1 MKNILKNLTSIM
13 LLCIS
18 TAACAQDV
26 SILFEA
32 LDPSVVTIEV
42 AEYKIKDQQLT
53 SSGGLGS
60 GVIISSDGLIMTA
73 SHVVEF
79 ANEVRV
85 KLQNG
90 TSFQADV
97 LSSSSAADVALLK
110 LRSVP
115 PNLKA
120 VKKGASKTA
129 KIGEQVMIIGAPLG
143 LEHSLSVGYISRKM
157 SKNMLTNGE
166 LAGFIQTDAS
176 INHGNSGGPMFN
188 MKGELIGIVSFIL
201 SQSGGFEGLGFAVD
215 IDTAKK
221 TLFDVNSFWTGFD
234 GLFLSEGMAGI
245 LNTPQKSGVL
255 VQRVTPNSFADK
267 IGLKPGLIQG
277 EIFGQK
283 LWLGGDII
291 LSIQGLSCNAPHDLG
306 NIKKQIENLKEGNQV
321 LIEILRKGEI
331 LILEES
337 FSK

>member
-1 MKNILKNLTSIM
+1 M

-90 TSFQADV
+90 
-97 LSSSSAADVALLK
+97 SSSAADVALLK